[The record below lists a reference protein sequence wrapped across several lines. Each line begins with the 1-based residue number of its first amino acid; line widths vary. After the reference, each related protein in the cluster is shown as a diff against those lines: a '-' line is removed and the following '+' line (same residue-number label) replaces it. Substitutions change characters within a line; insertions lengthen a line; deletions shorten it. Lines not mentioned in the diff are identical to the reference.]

1 MLLESSF
8 FQAVAAEAAAAQIK
22 FFVNA
27 AVGVSW
33 IPLCIFPASTHRQAP
48 LEWPLCIAVHRAWAV
63 IQFNFP
69 KEEDGFSEAWR
80 LSVGAFRVWQN
91 SAFYATS
98 LASSAFLRFP
108 SIA

>member
-8 FQAVAAEAAAAQIK
+8 FQAVAAEAAAAQIE

-33 IPLCIFPASTHRQAP
+33 IPLCIFPASKHGQAP
-48 LEWPLCIAVHRAWAV
+48 LEWPLCIAVRRASAV

-69 KEEDGFSEAWR
+69 KEEDGRVISGMAE
-80 LSVGAFRVWQN
+80 FRVPR
-91 SAFYATS
+91 Y
-98 LASSAFLRFP
+98 
-108 SIA
+108 